1 MLLAIAALLIQ
12 VPAIPQKSIPI
23 ATTVAGD
30 LGASIA
36 FTPGRIVP
44 EPAARSAIAP
54 ATLWSLPLS
63 APRAFVA
70 PVYRAPVRP
79 QPHYEEPSRRFWLT
93 LTVAQHGAATFDAWS
108 TRRVIS
114 SGQGL
119 ERNSLL
125 RPFAGNAS
133 LYGAIQVGPVLLDY
147 LAHRMMKS
155 QQGWARHA
163 WWLPQALGTAA
174 SIASAVHNVGLASA
188 PRAGLP

>member
-1 MLLAIAALLIQ
+1 MLLEIGAVLIQ

-23 ATTVAGD
+23 ATTVAAD
-30 LGASIA
+30 LGAGIA

-44 EPAARSAIAP
+44 EPTARSAIVP

-79 QPHYEEPSRRFWLT
+79 RYEEPSRRFWLT

-114 SGQGL
+114 SGQCQ
-119 ERNSLL
+119 EQNPLL
-125 RPFAGNAS
+125 KPFAGNAS
-133 LYGAIQVGPVLLDY
+133 LYAAIQVGPIVLDY
-147 LAHRMMKS
+147 LGRRMMKS

-163 WWLPQALGTAA
+163 WWLPQAVGTAL
-174 SIASAVHNVGLASA
+174 SVASAAHNLRLA
-188 PRAGLP
+188 